1 MLACSLLPGALVSMV
16 PVAPLLRCQPRRPA
30 CSRSPPILSTEGRP
44 SLDELKTLDTLINR
58 GLDTVEDAWLLAR
71 RVTADYVDPIDC
83 LESWEDP
90 EDTRPRLLV
99 IGSGWA
105 AHALVKIVDADLY
118 RLLVVSPRN
127 FFLFTPMLAAS
138 SVGTVEYRSITEPMR
153 ASNPRAAFIQG
164 MVTDIDPV
172 ARRCE
177 LCIGDVDAA
186 DAASGGGRCSRV
198 EYDICVYAAG
208 VQASTSTVPGVREHC
223 FFLKELSDAQMLRL
237 AVSSALE
244 RASEPGL
251 SVEERKQLLTLVV
264 VGGGATGVEYCGE
277 LSDFLQD
284 ALARLYPALL
294 PFSRVLLLHGGDEL
308 LPQFDPPLR
317 QKALA
322 TLRARR
328 VEVMLGTR
336 VEVVERPTRLVI
348 KRKRGGSGGSRGGSS
363 RGSSGGSE
371 VLFDRSTVNC
381 GLVMWA
387 AGTGP
392 APLTDTLNTRLVDC
406 TPPGSV
412 GDGDGDGEGEG
423 DGEGDGAGSGGAIQ
437 WMWDLG
443 WLASGGTVLPS
454 PQLRRKDQ
462 AFGRIAVDPWLRVI
476 GAPLG
481 SLLALGDAALCCS
494 ADGSALPQTA
504 QVAAQQGAYV
514 ARLLNR
520 GYDLRGD
527 LKGAISRIPLSE
539 EAAARETWG
548 GDEACELAGP
558 PISRAAASGD
568 LGRRLALRGAVEAR
582 SFEFLNLG
590 LLACALPSPNPSPR
604 PTPSPTPTPT
614 PTPTP
619 APTPAPTLTR
629 PGRGRGSLASPGRR
643 EPAAERG
650 GVDRLSALA
659 FRLRGEAGVSAHP
672 LPRALR
678 LGQDQDLRARCHVV
692 VMERALYP

>member
-1 MLACSLLPGALVSMV
+1 MV
-16 PVAPLLRCQPRRPA
+16 PTVPLLSCQPQREA
-30 CSRSPPILSTEGRP
+30 CSRSQQILCAEGRP

-186 DAASGGGRCSRV
+186 DAASGGGRCSQV

-223 FFLKELSDAQMLRL
+223 FFLKELADAQMLRL

-284 ALARLYPALL
+284 ALTRLYPALL

-348 KRKRGGSGGSRGGSS
+348 KQKRGGSGGSRE
-363 RGSSGGSE
+363 GSSGGSGGSSE
-371 VLFDRSTVNC
+371 ALFDRSTVNC

-406 TPPGSV
+406 VPPDPADN
-412 GDGDGDGEGEG
+412 GDGGGDGDGEVDE
-423 DGEGDGAGSGGAIQ
+423 AGSGGAIQ

-454 PQLRRKDQ
+454 PQLRQKDQ

-527 LKGAISRIPLSE
+527 LKGDLKGDLSRIPLSE
-539 EAAARETWG
+539 EAAARQTWG
-548 GDEACELAGP
+548 ADDACELAGP

-568 LGRRLALRGAVEAR
+568 LGRRLALRGAIEAR

-590 LLACALPSPNPSPR
+590 LLAYLGGGEALSQVQVGESRLLSEAGSTGFLLWRSVYVVKQVSPR
-604 PTPSPTPTPT
+604 
-614 PTPTP
+614 
-619 APTPAPTLTR
+619 TR
-629 PGRGRGSLASPGRR
+629 FLVLFDWVKTKIFGRDVTSW
-643 EPAAERG
+643 
-650 GVDRLSALA
+650 
-659 FRLRGEAGVSAHP
+659 
-672 LPRALR
+672 
-678 LGQDQDLRARCHVV
+678 
-692 VMERALYP
+692 